1 MLNFGIFVLI
11 GVLVAAVLALAT
23 AVLMVLDGRG
33 QKPRW
38 LPFILFQCIC
48 RCGATSSVEALRA
61 LSPGIFTYT
70 YDDVRY
76 ERWREVLM
84 RRERITAME
93 WLALDSKMYEEQER
107 VRSTHRNVSIDQE
120 FALAQKEPGTGR
132 PRMTKV
138 VVTRWNV
145 IAILGWVNVVMGLIA
160 LVPALFWEARFYHLG
175 SVFGLVVGGILVSR
189 SGRLKVVEVHEIK

>member
-23 AVLMVLDGRG
+23 AVLTVLDGRG

-61 LSPGIFTYT
+61 LSPGVFTYT
-70 YDDVRY
+70 YDDFRY

-84 RRERITAME
+84 AENASLRWSGWRWIRKCM
-93 WLALDSKMYEEQER
+93 
-107 VRSTHRNVSIDQE
+107 RN
-120 FALAQKEPGTGR
+120 K
-132 PRMTKV
+132 
-138 VVTRWNV
+138 
-145 IAILGWVNVVMGLIA
+145 
-160 LVPALFWEARFYHLG
+160 
-175 SVFGLVVGGILVSR
+175 
-189 SGRLKVVEVHEIK
+189 SG